1 MKKIIISFLVV
12 AICFSLIACT
22 PEAASTMETPA
33 DPTSWCIEQGY
44 LQGIPEE
51 YIYTQETSNASEKVI
66 NENAPVTPEMLSV
79 MLANLSTSLGFNLN
93 GYLKDYEAF
102 PDSEQGLWYSEA
114 VHWIYIYEIV
124 NRTENLGV
132 GIPMTKE
139 YFAAL
144 CYNYLNL
151 YYEFDDG
158 APSVTQA
165 EFGDSDS
172 IDSYKNELA
181 KMAFLDLLVY
191 DENNNFNPTQNIT
204 LSQACQMFR
213 KLSDYCNEKMT
224 LKKTFRHGIACD
236 FRVVGY
242 YRPSDVET
250 KYGEVDYDS
259 AEFYQE
265 IWDVGFDH
273 IRLVLSLPSENPYP
287 GECIDHVG
295 FDENGNAY
303 VTDEFY
309 EVLDLITKLATDAG
323 LYVVLDM
330 HDSEIGVDRT
340 TPEGHE
346 QNLAYFNALWADMAE
361 HFQGA
366 SEKIFFELM
375 NEPVFKT
382 EDLEWEHQLLRDYM
396 QSGVNTIRAIDE
408 DRMVI
413 TTVQSASYHLCA
425 KDHPEMIEQFQQ
437 DPYIWF
443 TCHNYF
449 PYEFTIENERTH
461 IDAVTGEPIYYPFNE
476 DMERITISEIQAIR
490 ETEIE
495 LGIDFWVGE
504 FGAFDN
510 VNHEDRIAYY
520 KASAKTYRRCQIAWC
535 KWEISWGFTTY
546 DLWTQEWDQEMLDAL
561 FS

>member
-124 NRTENLGV
+124 NRTDNLGV

-158 APSVTQA
+158 VPSVTQA

-204 LSQACQMFR
+204 LSQACELFR

-250 KYGEVDYDS
+250 RYGEVDYDS

-295 FDENGNAY
+295 FDEEGNAY

-476 DMERITISEIQAIR
+476 DMERTTISEIQAIR

-495 LGIDFWVGE
+495 MGMDFWVGE
-504 FGAFDN
+504 FGAYDN
-510 VNHEDRIAYY
+510 VHYEDRIAYY
-520 KASAKTYRRCQIAWC
+520 KTSAEVYRRCQIAWC

-546 DLWTQEWDQEMLDAL
+546 GVWEKEWDQRMLDAL

>member
-124 NRTENLGV
+124 NRTDNLGV

-340 TPEGHE
+340 TPEGHQ
-346 QNLAYFNALWADMAE
+346 QNLAYFNSLWADMAE
-361 HFQGA
+361 HFQDA

-425 KDHPEMIEQFQQ
+425 KDHPEMIAQFQQ

-476 DMERITISEIQAIR
+476 DMERTTISEIQAIR
-490 ETEIE
+490 ETEIQM
-495 LGIDFWVGE
+495 GMDFWVGE
-504 FGAFDN
+504 FGAYDN
-510 VNHEDRIAYY
+510 VHYEDRIAYY
-520 KASAKTYRRCQIAWC
+520 KTSAETYRRCQIAWC
-535 KWEISWGFTTY
+535 KWEISWGFVTY
-546 DLWTQEWDQEMLDAL
+546 GVWEKEWDQKMLDAL

>member
-1 MKKIIISFLVV
+1 MQKGVFYIKKIILIILVLSLF
-12 AICFSLIACT
+12 CSLIACT
-22 PEAASTMETPA
+22 PK
-33 DPTSWCIEQGY
+33 PTTSSEESNLQWCMEQGY
-44 LQGIPEE
+44 FEGIPEE
-51 YIYTQETSNASEKVI
+51 YLYIEDNLNGEAS
-66 NENAPVTPEMLSV
+66 VTPETLSV
-79 MLANLSTSLGFNLN
+79 MLANLSTNLGFNLN

-102 PDSEQGLWYSEA
+102 ADSEQGLWYSEA

-124 NRTENLGV
+124 KRTDNLGV

-151 YYEFDDG
+151 YYEFDEG

-172 IDSYKNELA
+172 IENYKSELA
-181 KMAFLDLLVY
+181 KMAFLDLLIY

-204 LSQACQMFR
+204 LAQACELFR
-213 KLSDYCNEKMT
+213 KLSDYCNEQMT

-236 FRVVGY
+236 FRIVGY
-242 YRPSDVET
+242 YDMSINF
-250 KYGEVDYDS
+250 GEVEYDS

-273 IRLVLSLPSENPYP
+273 IRLVINFSSENPYP
-287 GECIDHVG
+287 EYNMDHVA
-295 FDENGNAY
+295 FDEEGNPH
-303 VTDEFY
+303 VTEEFY

-330 HDSEIGVDRT
+330 HESEIGVDRT
-340 TPEGHE
+340 TSEGHQ
-346 QNLAYFNALWADMAE
+346 QNLAYFNALWSDIAE
-361 HFQGA
+361 HYKDA

-375 NEPVFKT
+375 NEPNFNADDPDWVY
-382 EDLEWEHQLLRDYM
+382 QILRDYM
-396 QSGVNTIRAIDE
+396 QSGVNTIREIDE
-408 DRMVI
+408 DRMII
-413 TTVQSASYHLCA
+413 TTFESASYQLCA
-425 KDHPEMIEQFQQ
+425 KNHPEMIEQFKQ

-449 PYEFTIENERTH
+449 PYEFTIENNRTH

-546 DLWTQEWDQEMLDAL
+546 DLWTKEWDQEMLDAL